1 MRWPFTRRRRPSPF
15 PAHTPAPLHTPGSTP
30 AAEAMPLAIA
40 LRIAREALAR
50 HADADVN
57 SRPAMYFAA
66 VDLDHALRLLVA
78 ALDNPQDS

>member
-1 MRWPFTRRRRPSPF
+1 
-15 PAHTPAPLHTPGSTP
+15 
-30 AAEAMPLAIA
+30 MPLAIA